1 MLPRLSR
8 LDNQFCTV
16 VAAASED
23 SAATTA
29 SIKKGVEA
37 ADQLAD
43 ETSAAVNETEFNAA
57 MAGKVDNTVVA

>member
-1 MLPRLSR
+1 
-8 LDNQFCTV
+8 V

-57 MAGKVDNTVVA
+57 MTGKVDNTVVA